1 MVKRQSVSKSQFWE
15 EKYIQGNTP
24 WDIGSTAPAFVK
36 YFSNILKKYP
46 YADIPTQRV
55 AVLGCGRGHDAF
67 YFAKNKKLQFDV
79 YGFDFSKGA
88 IKYCNEIKE
97 KNKIKNIQFI
107 QKDFFKLIDE
117 QKWKSK
123 FDYVIEHTS
132 FCAINPKG
140 RKKYIQ
146 LLKNVLKP
154 GGKVVGLFFM
164 RPKEMGGPPYGIEPA
179 LLRELFNKD
188 FTEINKLH
196 PVKCLHGE
204 KLSGKEWFGIFAKKH
219 KNG

>member
-107 QKDFFKLIDE
+107 QKDF
-117 QKWKSK
+117 
-123 FDYVIEHTS
+123 
-132 FCAINPKG
+132 
-140 RKKYIQ
+140 
-146 LLKNVLKP
+146 LKP